1 MQNSKNSLIKHS
13 FLFGALVG
21 GVLIL
26 AALVFY
32 FKDMS
37 VNFDPQLRSINHFL
51 IASGIFLG
59 VRKYRDEELN
69 GIINYGRAFGV
80 GVLIIA
86 IASLFYSIFIY
97 ILTTYFDSSMI
108 NEAIIFLEKEL
119 NKTAYDQKMI
129 DSLMS
134 IYKTITPGMF
144 AFGQWFSKALS
155 GVLFSL
161 ILAFFFKP
169 KGNLFNKNSIDKFNE
184 SNK

>member
-1 MQNSKNSLIKHS
+1 
-13 FLFGALVG
+13 LFGALVG

-32 FKDMS
+32 FKEMS
-37 VNFDPQLRSINHFL
+37 INFDPQLRSINHFL

-59 VRKYRDEELN
+59 VRKYRDDELN

-97 ILTTYFDSSMI
+97 ILTTYFDSSI
-108 NEAIIFLEKEL
+108 IKEAIIFLEKGLHE
-119 NKTAYDQKMI
+119 AGYQQKDI
-129 DSLMS
+129 DLLMS
-134 IYKTITPGMF
+134 IYKHITPGIF

-161 ILAFFFKP
+161 IIAFFLKP
-169 KGNLFNKNSIDKFNE
+169 KGNLLNKNSIDKFNE

>member
-1 MQNSKNSLIKHS
+1 MQNYKNSMIKHS

-32 FKDMS
+32 FKEMS
-37 VNFDPQLRSINHFL
+37 INFDPQLRSINHFL

-59 VRKYRDEELN
+59 VRKYRDDELN
-69 GIINYGRAFGV
+69 GIINYGLAFSV
-80 GVLIIA
+80 GILIIGF
-86 IASLFYSIFIY
+86 ASLFYSIFIY
-97 ILTTYFDSSMI
+97 VLTSYYDSSII
-108 NEAIIFLEKEL
+108 NEAIVFLEKGL
-119 NKTAYDQKMI
+119 NEAGYKDKDI
-129 DSLMS
+129 DLLMS
-134 IYKTITPGMF
+134 MYKQITPGMF

-155 GVLFSL
+155 GLLFAL

-169 KGNLFNKNSIDKFNE
+169 KGNLLNKKSIDKFNE